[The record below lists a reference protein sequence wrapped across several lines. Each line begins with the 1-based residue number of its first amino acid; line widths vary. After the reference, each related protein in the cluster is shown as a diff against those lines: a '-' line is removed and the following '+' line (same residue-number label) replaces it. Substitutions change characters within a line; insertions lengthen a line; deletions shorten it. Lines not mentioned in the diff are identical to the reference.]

1 VVTIRLVM
9 LSGLASVARLI
20 ARDFLA
26 NGTPIGHQ
34 ACDTGG
40 KGRVIAAVDNGLEP
54 DAFQIESATCSQ
66 SLVSTHD
73 LIVKIVPIFA
83 DHALDAVAK
92 FKSHGCEQHL
102 YITSALPWLI
112 FTASAPHSAASA
124 AE

>member
-1 VVTIRLVM
+1 VTIRLVT
-9 LSGLASVARLI
+9 LSALASVARLI

-26 NGTPIGHQ
+26 NWHTDRTSSLRWTREGAGCRRSRQ
-34 ACDTGG
+34 RLRAGC
-40 KGRVIAAVDNGLEP
+40 V
-54 DAFQIESATCSQ
+54 QIESATCSQ

-73 LIVKIVPIFA
+73 LIAKIVPIFA